1 MFYKFEESKSH
12 SFHSSEEAME
22 AMKYAN
28 ELMSQAIAYLS
39 NMGVNTPS
47 MKVVKPIEISMKNA
61 DMAAARLFKGYANND
76 RYYADA
82 AYSQNIKKADD
93 GNYVMAKK
101 YSFGQLPVGESS
113 RVYDRIVT
121 DHTRAIHSWEGDDC
135 GVFITIDGDTTII
148 NITHDSF
155 NEIMETVINRTESI
169 QSYLRLALNDVKKTK
184 EEKDI
189 AEKILAYIDW
199 KTQQ

>member
-1 MFYKFEESKSH
+1 MFQKFEESNK
-12 SFHSSEEAME
+12 FHNADEALE

-39 NMGVNTPS
+39 NIGVNKPS
-47 MKVVKPIEISMKNA
+47 MKVVGKPIEISMKNA
-61 DMAAARLFKGYANND
+61 DMAAGRLFKGYSNND
-76 RYYADA
+76 RYYADG
-82 AYSQNIKKADD
+82 AYGQSIKKIDD
-93 GNYVMAKK
+93 HYVMAKK
-101 YSFGQLPVGESS
+101 YSFGQLPVGEAS

-121 DHTRAIHSWEGDDC
+121 DHTRVIHSWEGDDC

>member
-1 MFYKFEESKSH
+1 MFYKFEETK
-12 SFHSSEEAME
+12 FHDANEAME

-39 NMGVNTPS
+39 NMGVNKPS
-47 MKVVKPIEISMKNA
+47 MKVVGKPIEISMKNA
-61 DMAAARLFKGYANND
+61 DMAAGRLFKGYANND
-76 RYYADA
+76 RYYADG
-82 AYSQNIKKADD
+82 AYGQSIKKVDD
-93 GNYVMAKK
+93 HYVMAKK
-101 YSFGQLPVGESS
+101 YSFEQLPVGETS

-169 QSYLRLALNDVKKTK
+169 QSYLRIALNDSRRTT
-184 EEKDI
+184 EEKNI

-199 KTQQ
+199 KSQQ

>member
-1 MFYKFEESKSH
+1 MFQKFEESNK
-12 SFHSSEEAME
+12 FHNADEALE

-28 ELMSQAIAYLS
+28 ELLSQAISYLS
-39 NMGVNTPS
+39 NMGVNMPS
-47 MKVVKPIEISMKNA
+47 MKVVGKPIEISMKNA
-61 DMAAARLFKGYANND
+61 DMAAARLFKGYSNND
-76 RYYADA
+76 RHYADA
-82 AYSQNIKKADD
+82 AYSQNIKKVDD
-93 GNYVMAKK
+93 HYVMAKK

-121 DHTRAIHSWEGDDC
+121 DHTRMIYSWQDDDC

-148 NITHDSF
+148 NITHDTS

-169 QSYLRLALNDVKKTK
+169 QSYLRLALNDLRRTT
-184 EEKDI
+184 EEKNI

>member
-1 MFYKFEESKSH
+1 MFQKFEESK
-12 SFHSSEEAME
+12 FHNADEALE

-28 ELMSQAIAYLS
+28 ELLSQAIAYLS
-39 NMGVNTPS
+39 NMGVNMPS
-47 MKVVKPIEISMKNA
+47 MKVVGKPIEISMKNA
-61 DMAAARLFKGYANND
+61 DMAVARLFKGYANND

-93 GNYVMAKK
+93 HYVMAKK
-101 YSFGQLPVGESS
+101 YSFGQLPVGEAS

-121 DHTRAIHSWEGDDC
+121 DHTRMIYSWQDDDC

-148 NITHDSF
+148 NITHDTS

-169 QSYLRLALNDVKKTK
+169 QSYLRLAFNDARKTK

-189 AEKILAYIDW
+189 AEKILSYIDW